1 MAKSYQTFKKR
12 QRERQRQEKAQLKR
26 ERRAQRRQEKKTSD
40 GVPVVAADES
50 GSQTS
55 PPGNP

>member
-26 ERRAQRRQEKKTSD
+26 ERRAQRRQEKKDSD
-40 GVPVVAADES
+40 GIAVAAPDES

-55 PPGNP
+55 PPVNP